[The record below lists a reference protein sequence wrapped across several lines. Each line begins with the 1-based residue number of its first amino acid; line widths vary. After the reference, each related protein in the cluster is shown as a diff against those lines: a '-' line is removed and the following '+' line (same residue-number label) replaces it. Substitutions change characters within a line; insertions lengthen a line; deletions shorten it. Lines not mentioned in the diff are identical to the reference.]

1 MWLAISSIV
10 LASAIGLDV
19 LALLLTGWLER
30 HQPQSPSYTE
40 RNTNA
45 NLPAVGHRV
54 NRSRR
59 SAYEATSA

>member
-10 LASAIGLDV
+10 LAFAIGLDV

-30 HQPQSPSYTE
+30 HQPKAPLIQSGTRTLTYP
-40 RNTNA
+40 
-45 NLPAVGHRV
+45 PVGHRV

>member
-45 NLPAVGHRV
+45 NLPARWAP
-54 NRSRR
+54 SEPL
-59 SAYEATSA
+59 STLCL